1 MNEYIPPTLLAPYSP
16 HYRMSLMVGEH
27 SAGPIRRIARSLLV
41 EWGMAA
47 LTDATELALTE
58 LVANVVRHVP
68 DRRCTLLILRQTAG
82 VRVEVT
88 DGSPQLPL
96 QMTQFPP
103 DAESGRGLHL
113 VGAVTEKWGVCP
125 APGEGKTVWF
135 ECEAGT

>member
-1 MNEYIPPTLLAPYSP
+1 
-16 HYRMSLMVGEH
+16 MSLMVGEH
-27 SAGPIRRIARSLLV
+27 SAGPIRRIARSLLM

-68 DRRCTLLILRQTAG
+68 DRRCTLLILRRPDG

-88 DGSPQLPL
+88 DGSTELPE
-96 QMTQFPP
+96 QRPRFPL
-103 DAESGRGLHL
+103 DSESGRGLHL
-113 VGAVTEKWGVCP
+113 VGAVTDKWGVCP

-135 ECEAGT
+135 QCEVRPEADDEGAPV